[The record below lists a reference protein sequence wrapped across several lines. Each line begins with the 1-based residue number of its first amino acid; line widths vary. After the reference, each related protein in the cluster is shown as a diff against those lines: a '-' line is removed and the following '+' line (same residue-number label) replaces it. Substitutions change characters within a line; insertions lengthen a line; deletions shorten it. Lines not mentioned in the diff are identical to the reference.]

1 MSLHAHRYIL
11 VPRPVQRGIGPD
23 RVVQVLPYYRGES
36 GKPSHSTDQFQW
48 SHFWFIQAIKISRY
62 LISVLSGKT
71 LALSWTS
78 STNPHWGRRVSFKWI
93 RGERTAE
100 EREVNVTKSPKA
112 PACPHKFF
120 AASHLQMP
128 EDAFDLLYFS
138 SNFYLEAL
146 KKFSQV
152 IWFPEFVPNLP
163 NSFQWN
169 LKENLL
175 FWQSQNK
182 CSCVKVLDDIS
193 SETLYSFHSKIKT

>member
-36 GKPSHSTDQFQW
+36 GKPSHSTVQFQW
-48 SHFWFIQAIKISRY
+48 SHFWFIQAIKVSRY

-78 STNPHWGRRVSFKWI
+78 STNPHSGPRVSFKWI

-112 PACPHKFF
+112 PASPHKFF
-120 AASHLQMP
+120 AASHVQMP
-128 EDAFDLLYFS
+128 EDAFDLCYIF
-138 SNFYLEAL
+138 
-146 KKFSQV
+146 QV
-152 IWFPEFVPNLP
+152 IFIWRHWKNSARSSDFLNLY
-163 NSFQWN
+163 QIRQT
-169 LKENLL
+169 L
-175 FWQSQNK
+175 F
-182 CSCVKVLDDIS
+182 
-193 SETLYSFHSKIKT
+193 SEI